1 MIIAPTDNIA
11 ELGWFIIDV
20 NSLIP
25 NIPRLE
31 IVKVLPSI
39 SVGFNFF
46 SFALFAK
53 SLTVSDID
61 WIFWLSANL
70 ITGTINPSSTAIAT
84 PIWMWSNLTI
94 LSSVHIELTSGWSFK
109 ANADAFK
116 IKSLNDIL

>member
-53 SLTVSDID
+53 SLTVSEID

-70 ITGTINPSSTAIAT
+70 ITGTIIGPWEQLDEKKMHFFNGGLYRAALYR
-84 PIWMWSNLTI
+84 M
-94 LSSVHIELTSGWSFK
+94 
-109 ANADAFK
+109 D
-116 IKSLNDIL
+116 